1 MTTLR
6 SLAFWS
12 LFAVAGAEAQDA
24 PRAGVAAWDTGAASP
39 APLAAEALDRKAGW
53 TKLEGS
59 TPSSDLKGDL
69 VVSNG
74 RLLAAV
80 RSKGSGV
87 ELYSL
92 KSGKPIYRA
101 TLLPASGGAID
112 SIALPELG
120 RGAAVLDIAWKGV
133 EARFRLPRGETFV
146 ESEALNGDTA
156 LRIECP
162 GRFVVLPDFF
172 ADDILVDAR
181 KLALDKVELPSENFV
196 LHFAGGHDAIVMG
209 VFENRDQDVRVT
221 LGGTG
226 DERVI
231 TGSEVAYGK
240 KGRKIWVS
248 VLEGPGLWH
257 SRDVGPADKKKILPL
272 DWTMPFTAQWRVD
285 FTRKDELT
293 DSWDL
298 LLPAPEGDGF
308 VKPSWL
314 AQDGKISEATRT
326 SSGEVDRDA
335 YKPGGPASDR
345 LGPDRK
351 RWTTVLGQVQYPCW
365 TDRERKGYLQPL
377 DHKKLVFDGPVLIY
391 PLNRLADTPV
401 EWYTPVDVVRNTLGV
416 GPCQYILDVE
426 GQKQEHVGR
435 ATCHVRTLLNET
447 YGAGQQKAKHVDV
460 EHYLGD
466 ALDFVTH
473 IRNRILA
480 YVEFGHDL
488 GKYLASEAASHPEY
502 KETADAL
509 EAIAKEIDVRVEAR
523 LESIRKN
530 PKLQSIASAVAER
543 KEDVTPPAL
552 AAQLNREFSITLLDY
567 EGADWK
573 DRLKKEYTDPL
584 TAIGGE
590 QDEMVG
596 ECRWVVK
603 ALRQKAGILMAMDPK
618 VATLAAEVRNRTQ
631 KILRGG
637 AAYEGA
643 RH

>member
-1 MTTLR
+1 MPTLR
-6 SLAFWS
+6 SLALFS
-12 LFAVAGAEAQDA
+12 LIAVTGADAQDA
-24 PRAGVAAWDTGAASP
+24 PRAGVAAWDTGTPSA
-39 APLAAEALDRKAGW
+39 APLGGEALEQRGGW
-53 TKLEGS
+53 KKLEG
-59 TPSSDLKGDL
+59 PVPAGELRGDL
-69 VVSNG
+69 VVTNG
-74 RLLAAV
+74 RLLAVV
-80 RSKGSGV
+80 RPKGGGI

-92 KSGKPIYRA
+92 KSGKPIFRS
-101 TLLPASGGAID
+101 TLLPAPAGPIE
-112 SIALPELG
+112 SIALPDLG
-120 RGAAVLDIAWKGV
+120 RGAAVMEIGWKGAS
-133 EARFRLPRGETFV
+133 ARFRLPRGETFV
-146 ESEALNGDTA
+146 ESESLGGDAA
-156 LRIECP
+156 LRIACP
-162 GRFVVLPDFF
+162 GRFVLLPDFF

-196 LHFAGGHDAIVMG
+196 LHFAGAHDAIVMG
-209 VFENRDQDVRVT
+209 VFENREQEVRVT
-221 LGGTG
+221 LSGTG
-226 DERVI
+226 ENRLI
-231 TGSEVAYGK
+231 TGSEVSYGK

-248 VLEGPGLWH
+248 VLEGPGIWH
-257 SRDVGPADKKKILPL
+257 SLDITAADKKKILPL
-272 DWTMPFTAQWRVD
+272 DWTMPFVAQWRVD
-285 FTRKDELT
+285 FTRKDDLT

-298 LLPAPEGDGF
+298 LLPAPGGDGYI
-308 VKPSWL
+308 KPSWL

-351 RWTTVLGQVQYPCW
+351 RWTTVLGHVEYPCW
-365 TDRERKGYLQPL
+365 TDAERKGYLQPL
-377 DHKKLVFDGPVLIY
+377 DHKKVSFEGPVLIY
-391 PLNRLADTPV
+391 PLNRLAETPV

-447 YGAGQQKAKHVDV
+447 YGAGQQKARRADV

-480 YVEFGHDL
+480 YVAFGREL
-488 GKYLASEAASHPEY
+488 RTFLEAEAASHPEV
-502 KETADAL
+502 KEAAESL
-509 EAIAKEIDVRVEAR
+509 EAIAKEIDLRVDAR
-523 LESIRKN
+523 LKSIQRN
-530 PKLQSIASAVAER
+530 PKLAPIAAAVAER
-543 KEDVTPPAL
+543 KEEATPPAL
-552 AAQLNREFSITLLDY
+552 AAELNREFSKSLLEY

-573 DRLKKEYTDPL
+573 DRLRKEYTDPL

-603 ALRQKAGILMAMDPK
+603 ALRQKAGILMATDPRA
-618 VATLAAEVRNRTQ
+618 ATLAAEVRTRTQ